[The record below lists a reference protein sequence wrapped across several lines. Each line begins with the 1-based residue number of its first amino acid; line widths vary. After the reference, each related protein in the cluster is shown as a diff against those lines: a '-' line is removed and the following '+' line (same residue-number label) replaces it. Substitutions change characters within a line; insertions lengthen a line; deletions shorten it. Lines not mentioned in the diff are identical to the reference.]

1 MSDLFSS
8 DRRVIDLNSK
18 DLFTIESFNTLQK
31 LANGKIDEKTKTI
44 HDMLWISMD
53 TISRNRS
60 MYAAEG
66 YWAAIHD
73 SMYINELIHRGT
85 WFGELDHPDPN
96 CSRERFMT
104 VDHDNISHRLIRY
117 HREGNDII
125 GDIQFVA
132 PKGYIPWDWVNT
144 GSNISLSTRV
154 LTPNYVEKKDEQ
166 GNPYMYKYGEMR
178 LVTLDCISAAPGFKE
193 ASIVRDVDSYDASST
208 ENYKGIH
215 LKWTEGRKKEEF
227 INLLKSQESLPLME
241 DIYGFS
247 INDVKNI
254 AYSSEGMITINL
266 TNKPEYNR
274 TVHIPTNVYKVNQ
287 VLGALK

>member
-1 MSDLFSS
+1 MSDLFSA
-8 DRRVIDLNSK
+8 DRRIIDLNSK
-18 DLFTIESFNTLQK
+18 DMFTIESFNTLQK
-31 LANGKIDEKTKTI
+31 LSNGKIDEKTKTI
-44 HDMLWISMD
+44 KDMLWISMD

-66 YWAAIHD
+66 YWNALHN

-104 VDHDNISHRLIRY
+104 VDHDNISHRLQRY

-132 PKGYIPWDWVNT
+132 PKGYIPWDWIMS

-154 LTPNYVEKKDEQ
+154 LTPNYVEKKDAN
-166 GNPYMYKYGEMR
+166 GDPYMYKYGEMR
-178 LVTLDCISAAPGFKE
+178 LVTLDCISSAPGFKE
-193 ASIVRDVDSYDASST
+193 ASIVRDVDSYDASS
-208 ENYKGIH
+208 ENFKGINFS
-215 LKWTEGRKKEEF
+215 WTADRKKEEF
-227 INLLKSQESLPLME
+227 MNLLNSQESLPILE
-241 DIYGFS
+241 DIYGFDMKS
-247 INDVKNI
+247 IKDI
-254 AYSSEGMITINL
+254 GYSKEGLITINL
-266 TNKPEYNR
+266 CKNAEYSR
-274 TVHIPTNVYKVNQ
+274 SIKIPTNVYKVNQ

>member
-1 MSDLFSS
+1 MDNFFSA
-8 DRRVIDLNSK
+8 DRKIIDLNSK
-18 DLFTIESFNTLQK
+18 DMFTIESFNTLQK
-31 LANGKIDEKTKTI
+31 LSNGKIDEKTKTI
-44 HDMLWISMD
+44 KDMLWISMD

-104 VDHDNISHRLIRY
+104 VDPDNISHRLCRY

-132 PKGYIPWDWVNT
+132 PKGYIPWDWVNS

-154 LTPNYVEKKDEQ
+154 LTPNYTERKDAN
-166 GNPYMYKYGEMR
+166 GDPYVYKYGEMR
-178 LVTLDCISAAPGFKE
+178 LVTLDCISSAPGFKE
-193 ASIVRDVDSYDASST
+193 ASIVRDVDTYDASS
-208 ENYKGIH
+208 ENFKGIN
-215 LKWTEGRKKEEF
+215 LSWTANRKKDEF
-227 INLLKSQESLPLME
+227 MHLLNSQESLPLLE

-247 INDVKNI
+247 MKDVKNI
-254 AYSSEGMITINL
+254 AYSEEGLITINL
-266 TNKPEYNR
+266 CDKPEYSR
-274 TVHIPTNVYKVNQ
+274 SLKIPTNVYKVNQ

>member
-1 MSDLFSS
+1 MSDLFSA
-8 DRRVIDLNSK
+8 DRRIIDLNSK
-18 DLFTIESFNTLQK
+18 DMFTIESFNTLQK
-31 LANGKIDEKTKTI
+31 LSNGKIDEKTKTI
-44 HDMLWISMD
+44 KDMLWISMD

-66 YWAAIHD
+66 YWNALHN

-104 VDHDNISHRLIRY
+104 VDHDNISHRLQRY

-132 PKGYIPWDWVNT
+132 PKGYIPWDWIMS

-154 LTPNYVEKKDEQ
+154 LTPNYVEKKDAN
-166 GNPYMYKYGEMR
+166 GDPYMYKYGEMR
-178 LVTLDCISAAPGFKE
+178 LVTLDCISSAPGFKE
-193 ASIVRDVDSYDASST
+193 ASIVRDVDSYDASS
-208 ENYKGIH
+208 ENFKGINFS
-215 LKWTEGRKKEEF
+215 WTADRKKEEF
-227 INLLKSQESLPLME
+227 MNLLNSQESLPILE
-241 DIYGFS
+241 DIYGFDMKS
-247 INDVKNI
+247 VKDI
-254 AYSSEGMITINL
+254 GYSKEGLITINL
-266 TNKPEYNR
+266 CKNSEYSR
-274 TVHIPTNVYKVNQ
+274 SIKIPTNVYKVNQ